1 MKIWLAIFSVS
12 VLAFIIACSNGDD
25 ALFDTDDSKD
35 ISISAK
41 MTVNLDSIHLQ
52 TKSDTIRTTDTMTFI
67 AEIMPSRSIRMQR
80 YYWTLDGETWAYEF
94 SFRNSIPEPGHH
106 VVALVLIDFFG
117 DTLTDTL
124 NVWVGNPPFLNEK
137 SIIPQP
143 ETQGIPP
150 EEGVSFS
157 WSAYDPDSLYGL
169 HYRFRLTSRSRE
181 TLLDTVLDNPYLTYR
196 LPLSPLETYYWE
208 VEAYNEIGMASPTS
222 ITGKFYTKGVEEES
236 GINGNIEI
244 SGNRNSSEQVN
255 VVIQFQDSTGKIAA
269 TDTVIGYTAN
279 KLSYTAK
286 PLKAGSYKVI
296 ASIPDYPDYKPDTI
310 TVQLRPSE
318 IYTIEEQYLIDMTAP
333 IVKSAGAGSD
343 TLDFADTLKFCI
355 KDYGSQFESISLRAF
370 LEDSPLDT
378 DVIKITEDSMAI
390 FLPSSAKSIGMRLL
404 VISATDP
411 SGNKVDKTFYIKPTL
426 YWFECNNDT
435 TLYTND
441 ILELYI
447 RDTNP
452 YGFEPDSF
460 YFDIIKN
467 NPVIAISAEK
477 SISLK
482 VMYTTFPD
490 SVNHVRTGL
499 RYKNGLV
506 QWRNWTVNRIF
517 ATRSKNE

>member
-1 MKIWLAIFSVS
+1 MKKWLAFFSVS
-12 VLAFIIACSNGDD
+12 VLAFIMACSNGDD
-25 ALFDTDDSKD
+25 ALFDTDESMD

-41 MTVNLDSIHLQ
+41 MTIDLDSINLQ
-52 TKSDTIRTTDTMTFI
+52 TKSDTIRATDTMTFI
-67 AEIMPSRSIRMQR
+67 AEILPSRSIRMQK

-124 NVWVGNPPFLNEK
+124 NVWVGNPPILNEK

-181 TLLDTVLDNPYLTYR
+181 VLLDTVLDNPYLNYR
-196 LPLSPLETYYWE
+196 LPLSSLETYYWE
-208 VEAYNEIGMASPTS
+208 VDAYNEIGMVSPTS
-222 ITGKFYTKGVEEES
+222 ISGKFYTKGVEEES

-244 SGNRNSSEQVN
+244 SGNRNSSELVD

-269 TDTVIGYTAN
+269 TDTVSGYTAN
-279 KLSYTAK
+279 KLSYTVK
-286 PLKAGSYKVI
+286 PLKAGKYKII
-296 ASIPDYPDYKPDTI
+296 ASIPKYPDYKPDTT
-310 TVQLRPSE
+310 TVELRPSE
-318 IYTIEEQYLIDMTAP
+318 IYNIEEQYLIDMTAP
-333 IVKSAGAGSD
+333 LVKSATGSD
-343 TLDFADTLKFCI
+343 TLDFADTLKFNI
-355 KDYGSQFESISLRAF
+355 KDYGSKFESITLRTF
-370 LEDSPLDT
+370 LEDSPLDD
-378 DVIKITEDSMAI
+378 DVVKITEDSI
-390 FLPSSAKSIGMRLL
+390 TVLLPKSAQSIGMHLL
-404 VISATDP
+404 IISATDP
-411 SGNKVDKTFYIKPTL
+411 SGNKAEKTFYIKPTIH
-426 YWFECNNDT
+426 WFECNNDT
-435 TLYTND
+435 VLYTND

-477 SISLK
+477 SVSLK

-517 ATRSKNE
+517 ATRSENE